1 MAKVLVVDDDDN
13 MRRLI
18 KAILERRG
26 HEVSEARD
34 DREALSRFDD
44 VRPDLVV
51 TDAVMP
57 GMGGLALVAELHRRQ
72 PPPKVLMVSGKQ
84 VCREGQ
90 WSTLAADGLIGFL
103 GNPFTPAEI
112 SQSVHALV
120 GSHASR
126 DRF

>member
-13 MRRLI
+13 MRRLM

-34 DREALSRFDD
+34 GVEGLSRFDE

-57 GMGGLALVAELHRRQ
+57 GMGGLVLIAELHRRE

-84 VCREGQ
+84 FCPGEE
-90 WSTLAADGLIGFL
+90 WSALAADGVIGFL
-103 GNPFTPAEI
+103 GKPFTPAEI
-112 SQSVHALV
+112 AQSVHALV
-120 GSHASR
+120 GQ
-126 DRF
+126 